1 MALSTTW
8 QARTPGGP
16 ASAQLKITQEMITL
30 AVFVPFS
37 IVYMKEAPKLD
48 YFWTALCIVAA
59 AYFVFRSR

>member
-1 MALSTTW
+1 
-8 QARTPGGP
+8 
-16 ASAQLKITQEMITL
+16 MITL

-48 YFWTALCIVAA
+48 YLWTALCIVAA